1 MNVILSEYG
10 KSFATRPR
18 GAEVAS
24 LLVDGINSRGDSHLM
39 VNFEGVSV
47 VSGSFADEFIRR
59 LASNARTTQICFSGM
74 NADVAARIRW
84 AIDHSRKIS
93 ERQKDNRRLPEL
105 VA

>member
-1 MNVILSEYG
+1 MKVMLSEYG

-24 LLVDGINSRGDSHLM
+24 LLVDGARSRGDSSLT
-39 VNFEGVSV
+39 VSFRGVSV

-59 LASNARTTQICFSGM
+59 LASNARMAQIYFSGM
-74 NADVAARIRW
+74 NTDVAARIRW

-93 ERQKDNRRLPEL
+93 ERQKGDRRFPEL

>member
-10 KSFATRPR
+10 RSFATRPR

-24 LLVDGINSRGDSHLM
+24 QLVDRVHSRGDSHLM
-39 VNFEGVSV
+39 VNFEGVAV

-59 LASNARTTQICFSGM
+59 LASNTRMTQISFSGM
-74 NADVAARIRW
+74 NTDVAARIRW

-93 ERQKDNRRLPEL
+93 ERQKDDRRFPEL

>member
-1 MNVILSEYG
+1 MNVMLSEYG

-24 LLVDGINSRGDSHLM
+24 LLVDGVRSRGDGHLM
-39 VNFEGVSV
+39 VDFEGVAV

-59 LASNARTTQICFSGM
+59 LAANTRMFQIYFSGM

-93 ERQKDNRRLPEL
+93 ERQKHDRRFPEL

>member
-24 LLVDGINSRGDSHLM
+24 LLVDGIHSRGDNRLM
-39 VNFEGVSV
+39 VNFEGVAV

-59 LASNARTTQICFSGM
+59 LASNARTTQIYFSGM

-93 ERQKDNRRLPEL
+93 ERQKDDRRFPEL
-105 VA
+105 VP

>member
-24 LLVDGINSRGDSHLM
+24 LLVDGVHSRGESSLT
-39 VNFEGVSV
+39 VSFQGVSV
-47 VSGSFADEFIRR
+47 VSGSFADEFIRG
-59 LASNARTTQICFSGM
+59 LASNTRMTQIHFSRM
-74 NADVAARIRW
+74 NPDVAVRIRW

-93 ERQKDNRRLPEL
+93 ERQKDDRRLPEL